1 MSDLIV
7 ALLAIF
13 TIAGFLAIGA
23 AVIDKDAR
31 LLIIALIVEAILGSL
46 FVAAVAL

>member
-7 ALLAIF
+7 ILLAIF
-13 TIAGFLAIGA
+13 AMAGFLAIAA

-31 LLIIALIVEAILGSL
+31 LLIIALIAEAILGSL
-46 FVAAVAL
+46 FVVAVAL